1 MLPSH
6 HRVVPRQ
13 HKHEHEQPNG
23 VPGPCIVMGPPAEA
37 RQPTPL
43 SL

>member
-13 HKHEHEQPNG
+13 HKHEPKQPNE
-23 VPGPCIVMGPPAEA
+23 VPGRALLWGRLLKRAFNIPF
-37 RQPTPL
+37 
-43 SL
+43 

>member
-13 HKHEHEQPNG
+13 HKHEHKQPN
-23 VPGPCIVMGPPAEA
+23 EA
-37 RQPTPL
+37 SGRALLWGRLLKRAFNTPFE
-43 SL
+43 